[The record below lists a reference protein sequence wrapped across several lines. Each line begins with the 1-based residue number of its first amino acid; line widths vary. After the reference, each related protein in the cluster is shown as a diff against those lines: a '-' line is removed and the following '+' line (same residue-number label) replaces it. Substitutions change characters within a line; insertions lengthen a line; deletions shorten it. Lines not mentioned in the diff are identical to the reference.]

1 MGLITWVAVILLV
14 LAIIGLGW
22 QTFFAGVQKGIERV
36 GLNPVIQNITG
47 ETKKFV
53 ADEGSKIITN
63 ATRSA
68 ITTNS

>member
-1 MGLITWVAVILLV
+1 
-14 LAIIGLGW
+14 
-22 QTFFAGVQKGIERV
+22 
-36 GLNPVIQNITG
+36 VIQNITG

-68 ITTNS
+68 TTTNS